1 MNVIV
6 CLDDRC
12 GMAFNG
18 RRQSRDRCV
27 YEDIVKDIAS
37 DGRLFISEYS
47 RALFAD
53 MDVSVVCSDRF
64 LDMASDGDVC
74 FVEDRV
80 LLPYI
85 EKIEKITVYKWN
97 RHYPSDKTFDIVP
110 EENGFRLISTE
121 DFEGNSHEKITK
133 EIYVR

>member
-6 CLDDRC
+6 CLDDRG
-12 GMAFNG
+12 GMMFNG
-18 RRQSRDRCV
+18 RRQSRDRRV
-27 YEDIVKDIAS
+27 YEDIVNDIAAA
-37 DGRLFISEYS
+37 GRLLMAEYS
-47 RALFAD
+47 KSLFAD
-53 MDVSVVCSDRF
+53 LKVSVLCSDDF
-64 LDMASDGDVC
+64 LDMAHDGDVC

-110 EENGFRLISTE
+110 EKNGLKLLSVE
-121 DFEGNSHEKITK
+121 EFEGNSHEKITK